1 MNSSSRSATPD
12 SSFAAADRWLRDY
25 GKAWEEAS
33 PQRAGELFTEDCRY
47 YETPFSKPEIG
58 RDGVARYWQAV
69 PDSQS
74 EVVFQHQVLAIQGQ
88 SVIAH
93 WSASF
98 TRVPSGVHVKLDG
111 VFALEF
117 TDAGLC
123 SSLREWWHREETPPT

>member
-1 MNSSSRSATPD
+1 MAISQAG
-12 SSFAAADRWLRDY
+12 ADNWLRNY
-25 GKAWEEAS
+25 GKAWKEAA
-33 PQRAGELFTEDCRY
+33 PQRASELFTEDCRY

-58 RDGVARYWQAV
+58 RDGVAKYWQAV